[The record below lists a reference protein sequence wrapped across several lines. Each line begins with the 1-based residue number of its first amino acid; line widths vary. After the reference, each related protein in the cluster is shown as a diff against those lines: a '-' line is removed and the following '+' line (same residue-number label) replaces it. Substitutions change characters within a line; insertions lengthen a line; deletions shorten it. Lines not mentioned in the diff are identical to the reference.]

1 MRSKNIKFS
10 FEIPVYFDKP
20 DENGVLYTEEAIK
33 NACKDTKDKPL
44 ITYENGKSQIIGIV
58 KDVTYNNGSILV
70 SGFTFYGG
78 TEEKVVFDSQNEKII
93 SMEIVGFGIG
103 N

>member
-1 MRSKNIKFS
+1 
-10 FEIPVYFDKP
+10 
-20 DENGVLYTEEAIK
+20 
-33 NACKDTKDKPL
+33 
-44 ITYENGKSQIIGIV
+44 
-58 KDVTYNNGSILV
+58 V